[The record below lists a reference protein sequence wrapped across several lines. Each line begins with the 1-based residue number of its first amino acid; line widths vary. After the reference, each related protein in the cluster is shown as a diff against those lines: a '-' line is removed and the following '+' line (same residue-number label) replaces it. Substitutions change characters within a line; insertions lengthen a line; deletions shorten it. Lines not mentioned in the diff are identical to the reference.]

1 MKKIIKIAKL
11 ELGLLFYS
19 PIAWLTL
26 IIFMVQC
33 GLTFTN
39 LIDAKETSQQL
50 GTNLKDLTVGVF
62 GGHNGFFS
70 AIQNKLYLYI
80 PLLTMGLLSRELSS
94 GSIKLLFSSPVTSK
108 QIVLGK
114 FLSMM
119 CYGLLLVAVLL
130 LMVLVASFSIEE
142 LDFKF
147 LAGGIL
153 GLYILICAYA
163 SIGLFMSSVTPY
175 QVVAAIGTL
184 AILAVLN
191 FVGTIGQSIDVV
203 RDITYWLSISGRADN
218 FINGLISSKDFI
230 YFLLVIFLFLTLTV
244 MRLNKGR
251 KTTSSTTVTLKYIG
265 LVIGV
270 VALGYV
276 SSLPSVDA
284 YYDTTRFK
292 KMTLTDKSKEI
303 IGQLDGDLKITTYV
317 NIINSFAH
325 LGSPKFRIFDKSKFD
340 QYTRFLP
347 NLSMDYV
354 MYYDSTF
361 TKRDFQYKSLEEM
374 ASRSATAYGIDFEKV
389 LRPEEI
395 REKIDLSSERNTF
408 VRKVNYKDR
417 STSLRMFFDM
427 ITYPGEAEISAAIK
441 RLLVSPPVIGVL
453 TGNGERSM
461 IKSGDNDYEDLTNN
475 KTFRNSLINQGFDVV
490 EIENAPDITIP
501 DTLAALVI
509 ADPIEPYSIEQQTKL
524 QDYIKNGGNL
534 LIAGEPKKAHLL
546 QPILDVLGV
555 EFETARLAQQSEDL
569 EMHVLKST
577 LSTEAEQIGI
587 RLTRDT
593 IIAHSGAMGIHTK
606 EKSDFNTFPLTIAKA
621 QKIIS
626 GDNQTL
632 KLSNAKTFRLD
643 LDAANDVE
651 NLGDT
656 SRTKAKII
664 KSIGIS
670 LPDHTFD
677 LSDGQEEEVTVSMA
691 LSREIK
697 GKEQKI
703 IVSGDADFL
712 SNAEFSRF
720 NLRTGNFSLG
730 TQIFKWFANG
740 EFPVDITRPEAIDN
754 TIIVDQ
760 KDLSWIKII
769 LMGVLPLLVAV
780 SGATI
785 LMKRKRK

>member
-26 IIFMVQC
+26 VIFMVQC

-39 LIDAKETSQQL
+39 LLDAKETSQQL
-50 GTNLKDLTVGVF
+50 GTNLNDLTVGVF

-119 CYGLLLVAVLL
+119 AYGLLLVAVLL
-130 LMVLVASFSIEE
+130 LMVFVASFSIEQ

-191 FVGTIGQSIDVV
+191 FVGTIGQSVDVV

-251 KTTSSTTVTLKYIG
+251 KTTSSATVTLKYMG
-265 LVIGV
+265 LIVGVIT
-270 VALGYV
+270 LGYV
-276 SSLPSVDA
+276 SSLPLVDA

-303 IGQLDGDLKITTYV
+303 IGQLDGDLTITTYV

-347 NLSMDYV
+347 NLNMDYV
-354 MYYDSTF
+354 MYFDSTF
-361 TKRDFQYKSLEEM
+361 TKRDFQYNSLEEM
-374 ASRSATAYGIDFEKV
+374 AQRSATAYGIDFEKV

-395 REKIDLSSERNTF
+395 RRKIDLSSERNAF
-408 VRKVNYKDR
+408 VRKVIYKDR
-417 STSLRMFFDM
+417 SSSLRMFFDM
-427 ITYPGEAEISAAIK
+427 ITYPGESEISAAIK
-441 RLLVSPPVIGVL
+441 RLLVPPPVIGVL
-453 TGNGERSM
+453 RGNGERSM
-461 IKSGDNDYEDLTNN
+461 SKSGDSDYEDLIHNL
-475 KTFRNSLINQGFDVV
+475 TFRNSLINQGFDVV
-490 EIENAPDITIP
+490 EIENRPDIMIP
-501 DTLAALVI
+501 DSLVALVI
-509 ADPIEPYSIEQQTKL
+509 ADPIVPYSVEQQGKI
-524 QDYIKNGGNL
+524 QDYINNGGNL
-534 LIAGEPKKAHLL
+534 LIAGEPKKSHLL
-546 QPILDVLGV
+546 QPILNVLGIK
-555 EFETARLAQQSEDL
+555 FSPAQLTQQSEDL
-569 EMHVLKST
+569 ELHVLKAVLGPET
-577 LSTEAEQIGI
+577 DQIGI
-587 RLTRDT
+587 QLKRDT
-593 IIAHSGAMGIHTK
+593 IITHAGAMGLETM
-606 EKSDFNTFPLTIAKA
+606 EKSEFTIVPLTIAKA
-621 QKIIS
+621 QKAYAKKDTIPFDKGNLYSYNLNTAHKGRITGNAPIS
-626 GDNQTL
+626 KVKG
-632 KLSNAKTFRLD
+632 KNAI
-643 LDAANDVE
+643 DV
-651 NLGDT
+651 GT
-656 SRTKAKII
+656 
-664 KSIGIS
+664 
-670 LPDHTFD
+670 PDHDFKVFF
-677 LSDGQEEEVTVSMA
+677 GQEEEVPISMA
-691 LSREIK
+691 LSRDIN

-712 SNAEFSRF
+712 SNAELSRF

-754 TIIVDQ
+754 TITVDQ
-760 KDLSWIKII
+760 KDLSWIKIV
-769 LMGVLPLLVAV
+769 LMGILPLLIAV

>member
-39 LIDAKETSQQL
+39 LIDAKETTQQL
-50 GTNLKDLTVGVF
+50 GTSLKDLTVSVF
-62 GGHNGFFS
+62 GGHYGFFS

-119 CYGLLLVAVLL
+119 CYGLLLVVVLL
-130 LMVLVASFSIEE
+130 LIVFVASFSIEE

-251 KTTSSTTVTLKYIG
+251 KTTSSATVTLKYIG
-265 LVIGV
+265 LIVGV
-270 VALGYV
+270 VTLGYV

-303 IGQLDGDLKITTYV
+303 IGQLDGDLNITTYV

-361 TKRDFQYKSLEEM
+361 AKRDFQYKSLEEM

-427 ITYPGEAEISAAIK
+427 VTYPDEAEISAAIK

-490 EIENAPDITIP
+490 EIENTPNIMIP

-509 ADPIEPYSIEQQTKL
+509 ADPIEPYSIEQQTKI

-546 QPILDVLGV
+546 QPILDLLGV
-555 EFETARLAQQSEDL
+555 EFGTARLTQQSEDL
-569 EMHVLKST
+569 EMHVLKSA

-593 IIAHSGAMGIHTK
+593 IIAHSGAMGIQTMDR
-606 EKSDFNTFPLTIAKA
+606 SDFNIFPLTIAKA
-621 QKIIS
+621 RK
-626 GDNQTL
+626 TYL
-632 KLSNAKTFRLD
+632 KNAK
-643 LDAANDVE
+643 
-651 NLGDT
+651 
-656 SRTKAKII
+656 I
-664 KSIGIS
+664 
-670 LPDHTFD
+670 D
-677 LSDGQEEEVTVSMA
+677 LSKAQQYSFNLDTNAGITTTGNKLTKIEDNKEPFVFTETDNTFNLFFEQEEEVTVSMA

-712 SNAEFSRF
+712 SNAELSRF

-754 TIIVDQ
+754 TITVDQ
-760 KDLSWIKII
+760 KDLSWIKIV